1 MTVAY
6 HVPTTD
12 PVDADGILEDIDVM
26 DIDEPSK
33 PRREQRSR
41 DIDALFSAPYL
52 KDNKKY
58 RDCHA
63 CR

>member
-1 MTVAY
+1 MIIDQYVTN
-6 HVPTTD
+6 TNS
-12 PVDADGILEDIDVM
+12 VDADGFLEDIDVM
-26 DIDEPSK
+26 DINEPSK
-33 PRREQRSR
+33 PRREERSR

-52 KDNKKY
+52 KDRKKY